1 MLNDAQQAALR
12 RLKSIEGHIRGIQRM
27 IDEDEYCIDIIKQG
41 QAVQA
46 ALTKVNE
53 IILANHLE
61 TCVTTAIRSDD
72 RPERERVIR
81 ELMEVYRVA
90 GKL

>member
-1 MLNDAQQAALR
+1 
-12 RLKSIEGHIRGIQRM
+12 M
-27 IDEDEYCIDIIKQG
+27 IHEDEYCIDIIKQG

-46 ALTKVNE
+46 AIAKVNE
-53 IILANHLE
+53 IMLGNHIE

-72 RPERERVIR
+72 RLERERVIR

-90 GKL
+90 GKT